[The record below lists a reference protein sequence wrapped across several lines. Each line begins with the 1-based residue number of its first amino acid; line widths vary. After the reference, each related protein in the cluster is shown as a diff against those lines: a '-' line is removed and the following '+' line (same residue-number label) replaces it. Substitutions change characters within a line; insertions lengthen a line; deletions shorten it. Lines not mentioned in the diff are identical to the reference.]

1 VLNFEVIKDNLWK
14 WAKRFLRGIAIVG
27 PFVWIY
33 LQIDYPTLLSTLSL
47 LPSWVV
53 LPMLLLIPTMCLQG
67 VRWWMLLRTCAT
79 DLSLGRTLE
88 YHFAASFYSLIL
100 PGASAQEIVRAYL
113 LSKSVDYGVVW
124 GSTWLSKLM
133 GMTGWL
139 FVGLVGFF
147 IESHLLNYW
156 NSQIGLVLLV
166 VSLGLLM
173 AVCIS
178 FSKRVTRLIRL
189 LFERYLPTTVVSSL
203 SEIREAIFIFRFQK
217 LTMFSAFLLT
227 ICLQV
232 ILVFGTAVVV
242 YAINGT
248 FMFWSLAAI
257 LALIELVVVVL
268 PLTPGGVGIRE
279 GLIALLFN
287 QMGLGIEE
295 IGIYIFLNILGI
307 SVRLLGVIPILLGR
321 VSRDM
326 ETNDN
331 EI

>member
-173 AVCIS
+173 AVCLS

-217 LTMFSAFLLT
+217 FTMFSAFLLT

-257 LALIELVVVVL
+257 LALIEVVVVVL

-279 GLIALLFN
+279 GLIALLFD
-287 QMGLGIEE
+287 QVGLGIEE

-307 SVRLLGVIPILLGR
+307 SIRLLGVIPILLGR
-321 VSRDM
+321 VSRDVKS
-326 ETNDN
+326 NDN

>member
-1 VLNFEVIKDNLWK
+1 MSDFESLKV
-14 WAKRFLRGIAIVG
+14 FLRKWCKYCLRGTVIIG

-33 LQIDYPTLLSTLSL
+33 LQIDYHTLMSTFSA

-53 LPMLLLIPTMCLQG
+53 LPMFLLIPTMVLQG

-79 DLSLGRTLE
+79 ELSLGRTLE

-133 GMTGWL
+133 GLIGWV
-139 FVGLVGFF
+139 FVGIIGYFV
-147 IESHLLNYW
+147 ESQLLNQW
-156 NSQIGLVLLV
+156 NSQIGPLLFV
-166 VSLGLLM
+166 VTLSLLL
-173 AVCIS
+173 ALCLS

-189 LFERYLPTTVVSSL
+189 LFERHLPTAIVSSL

-217 LTMFSAFLLT
+217 RTMFLAFLLT
-227 ICLQV
+227 IFLQV
-232 ILVFGTAVVV
+232 MLVFGTSLVV
-242 YAINGT
+242 YAINGN

-257 LALIELVVVVL
+257 LALTEVIVVIL

-287 QMGLGIEE
+287 QAGLGIEE
-295 IGIYIFLNILGI
+295 IGIYIFLNTLGI
-307 SVRLLGVIPILLGR
+307 SVRLLGAIPVFLGR

-326 ETNDN
+326 K
-331 EI
+331 

>member
-1 VLNFEVIKDNLWK
+1 VLHFEALKNNLWN
-14 WAKRFLRGIAIVG
+14 WAKFVLRVIAIAG

-33 LQIDYPTLLSTLSL
+33 IQIDYPTLLSTLSM

-53 LPMLLLIPTMCLQG
+53 LPMLLLIPAMCLQG

-100 PGASAQEIVRAYL
+100 PGASAQEVVRAYL

-133 GMTGWL
+133 GMIGWV

-147 IESHLLNYW
+147 IESHLLSYW

-166 VSLGLLM
+166 AALGLLM
-173 AVCIS
+173 AVCLS

-189 LFERYLPTTVVSSL
+189 LFERYLPATVVSSL
-203 SEIREAIFIFRFQK
+203 SEIREAIFIFRLHK

-227 ICLQV
+227 ICLQAL
-232 ILVFGTAVVV
+232 LVFGTALVV

-257 LALIELVVVVL
+257 LALVEVVVVVL

-287 QMGLGIEE
+287 QVGLGIEE
-295 IGIYIFLNILGI
+295 IGIYIFLNTLGI
-307 SVRLLGVIPILLGR
+307 SVRLLGAIPIFLGH

-326 ETNDN
+326 ELTDKK
-331 EI
+331 I

>member
-1 VLNFEVIKDNLWK
+1 
-14 WAKRFLRGIAIVG
+14 
-27 PFVWIY
+27 
-33 LQIDYPTLLSTLSL
+33 
-47 LPSWVV
+47 
-53 LPMLLLIPTMCLQG
+53 
-67 VRWWMLLRTCAT
+67 MLLRTCAT

-173 AVCIS
+173 AVCLS

-217 LTMFSAFLLT
+217 FTMFSAFLLT

-257 LALIELVVVVL
+257 LALIEVVVVVL

-279 GLIALLFN
+279 GLIALLFD
-287 QMGLGIEE
+287 QVGLGIEE

-307 SVRLLGVIPILLGR
+307 SIRLLGVIPILLGR
-321 VSRDM
+321 VSRDVKS
-326 ETNDN
+326 NDN

>member
-1 VLNFEVIKDNLWK
+1 MLNFEVIKDNLWK

-173 AVCIS
+173 AVCLS

-217 LTMFSAFLLT
+217 FTMFSAFLLT

-257 LALIELVVVVL
+257 LALIEVVVVVL

-279 GLIALLFN
+279 GLIALLFD
-287 QMGLGIEE
+287 QVGLGIEE

-307 SVRLLGVIPILLGR
+307 SIRLLGVIPILLGR
-321 VSRDM
+321 VSRDVKS
-326 ETNDN
+326 NDN

>member
-1 VLNFEVIKDNLWK
+1 MLNFEVVKDNLWK

-53 LPMLLLIPTMCLQG
+53 LPMLLLIPSMCLQG
-67 VRWWMLLRTCAT
+67 VRWWILLRTCAT

-88 YHFAASFYSLIL
+88 YHFAASFYALIL

-113 LSKSVDYGVVW
+113 LSKRVDYGVVW

-133 GMTGWL
+133 GMIGWV

-166 VSLGLLM
+166 VSLGLLI
-173 AVCIS
+173 AVCLS
-178 FSKRVTRLIRL
+178 FSKRVTRFIRL

-232 ILVFGTAVVV
+232 LLVFGTAVVV

-279 GLIALLFN
+279 GLIAMLFN
-287 QMGLGIEE
+287 QVGLGIEE

-326 ETNDN
+326 KTNDN
-331 EI
+331 EM